1 VGIPEDIMSKPQKP
15 TIPAVIQSN
24 SPAERQAQPIG
35 TIDDKIHDTAVV
47 IFKRYGK
54 MLVTLI
60 GGDKAAQDRWM
71 ATMKYLFRSN
81 PDLVQ
86 KCDHESLGLS
96 IVRAASLGLDLN
108 PLLGQAWIIPRWNS
122 KANRNEAVLQVGY
135 RGAIMLMYRGNT
147 IASASATVVY
157 KGEPWK
163 WTAGTHEDLMHEPD
177 DDLRTNSLDDIVAAY
192 AVVWMRGSDRPI
204 FKVVQRRKLLKAST
218 MSGSKGAISNTWR
231 DHPEEMA
238 AKTALF
244 AVAKRIPGVDGNRD
258 LTLLAEIEGQHA
270 LGKDPEPPPMEGIEP
285 TRPARRT
292 IQEALAAAQPDVE
305 PEPEQATTYERDAGD
320 DPDGTAI
327 DDIDSVLFG
336 GASQ

>member
-1 VGIPEDIMSKPQKP
+1 MSKPQKP
-15 TIPAVIQSN
+15 SIPAVIQSN

-35 TIDDKIHDTAVV
+35 TLDDKIHDTAVV

-60 GGDKAAQDRWM
+60 GGGKAEQDRWM

-81 PDLVQ
+81 PDLVL

-147 IASASATVVY
+147 IASASANVVY

-177 DDLRTNSLDDIVAAY
+177 DDLRTNVLDDIVAAY

-218 MSGSKGAISNTWR
+218 MSGFKGAVSNTWR

-238 AKTALF
+238 AKTALI
-244 AVAKRIPGVDGNRD
+244 AVAKSIPGSDSNRD
-258 LTLLAEIEGQHA
+258 LSMLFEVETRHS
-270 LGKDPEPPPMEGIEP
+270 LGKEAEMPPIEGIEP
-285 TRPARRT
+285 ERVARRD
-292 IQEALAAAQPDVE
+292 INQLAASSPPERHEPD
-305 PEPEQATTYERDAGD
+305 QAPIYERDAGD
-320 DPDGTAI
+320 DPDG
-327 DDIDSVLFG
+327 S
-336 GASQ
+336 ASDLESFLPDEEPDQ

>member
-1 VGIPEDIMSKPQKP
+1 MSKPQKP

-35 TIDDKIHDTAVV
+35 TLDDKIHDTAVV

-60 GGDKAAQDRWM
+60 GGDKAMADRWM

-81 PDLVQ
+81 PDLVL

-147 IASASATVVY
+147 IASANANVVY

-177 DDLRTNSLDDIVAAY
+177 DDLRTNVLDDIVAAY

-204 FKVVQRRKLLKAST
+204 FKVVQRKKLLKAST
-218 MSGSKGAISNTWR
+218 MSGFKGATSNTWR

-238 AKTALF
+238 AKTALI
-244 AVAKRIPGVDGNRD
+244 AVAKVIPGSDSNRD
-258 LTLLAEIEGQHA
+258 LSMLFEVETRHA
-270 LGKDPEPPPMEGIEP
+270 LGKEAEMPPIEGIEP
-285 TRPARRT
+285 ERVARRD
-292 IQEALAAAQPDVE
+292 INQLAASSPPERHEPDVISE
-305 PEPEQATTYERDAGD
+305 AEAGQEREDGD
-320 DPDGTAI
+320 DPDETEG
-327 DDIDSVLFG
+327 DIDSVLFG
-336 GASQ
+336 DRNP